1 MRKDYIRNNLNGAEA
16 KAHSNKI
23 DNQFYYIR
31 AALVNPD
38 GDRLDLSKGSL
49 YNISLTDDLFDPF
62 LKAEITLY
70 NDNNAIERTTPT
82 SLNTQKG
89 FTFRGD
95 GRDVLFLEIIPLKT
109 TDKEYKLEESKEYN
123 SVFSLRNLFTVI
135 EDTDVIIDG
144 VTYKKLKLYDL
155 DERKLKE
162 KNLDFNS
169 INTIQFSKNNSLSG
183 VPLFNLDDDERAN
196 NTGILMRE
204 LLKFTLVQGDD
215 DIFYTDRS
223 SQSSDGNINYID
235 FENGSS
241 VINYASNAYKRAID
255 DLNYIYNIH
264 NSNLDSKDFSILK
277 KDYFTGKYTLINAKS
292 FFDRAYNKDK
302 DEGGTFLIEK
312 INISGAGSLKVNN
325 AGGKSPKNTPQF
337 NEKSQA
343 LNVRFFNTSF
353 DILNEKVNTKIVHEY
368 DFKNKTFN
376 IMQKESNIINAKEKF
391 DNYYVKNMK
400 GERKPFPSQIT
411 TNLKKLNFNYENI
424 YNLYGGNSNITLSKG
439 LNKLLKSSIITNLG
453 IEVQLKGQMFRR
465 AGKFITID
473 RDSLDPKNKFDDRF
487 LGTYF
492 IINVDHTF
500 IKDDLYINRIYAV
513 KTYYFDNL
521 KFNENLD

>member
-49 YNISLTDDLFDPF
+49 YNISLNDNLFDPF

-169 INTIQFSKNNSLSG
+169 IDTIQFSKNNSLSG